1 MQYITIYDYVL
12 LPVYLFIFYILVKRR
27 SLKIDDIELRKIF
40 LVAFGLRMFGSV
52 AFSLMVQ
59 YYYGYGDSFTYYT
72 GSSFLTEQVKND
84 LGNIKYFFAPAKEV
98 SEWFRLEADNNYIYG
113 YLATASNLFVM
124 KMAALISL
132 VSFNKFLI
140 ISLFFGLFSFAG
152 QWKLFRVFHDINM
165 GKNNRLLAFAVL
177 YTPSIWFWGSGLM
190 KDSICIGAAGFII
203 AILYKNFIKK
213 QFSVKD
219 MLVLAVM
226 FYIVNVTKS
235 YIALVLVVG
244 LATFIFARFMLA
256 VKNIVFKAILITI
269 FFFAAI
275 TLAFVFNFDE
285 QLQELAEESSQQ
297 VESFQKNYN
306 SVNDDDA
313 RSKGM
318 VEIEEIDASLGGIL
332 LQSPVAIFTCLFRPF
347 IWESRKLIILFNSLE
362 ATLLFICTLI
372 ILFKTRF
379 FGFFR
384 YVFNNEYV
392 LFCFIVSMLF
402 GLVIGLTTFN
412 YGSMAR
418 YKIIL
423 LPFYYFMLVHI
434 YTITMYK
441 NKTATDN
448 YPELCKF

>member
-1 MQYITIYDYVL
+1 M
-12 LPVYLFIFYILVKRR
+12 
-27 SLKIDDIELRKIF
+27 
-40 LVAFGLRMFGSV
+40 
-52 AFSLMVQ
+52 
-59 YYYGYGDSFTYYT
+59 
-72 GSSFLTEQVKND
+72 
-84 LGNIKYFFAPAKEV
+84 
-98 SEWFRLEADNNYIYG
+98 
-113 YLATASNLFVM
+113 
-124 KMAALISL
+124 
-132 VSFNKFLI
+132 
-140 ISLFFGLFSFAG
+140 FSFAG
-152 QWKLFRVFHDINM
+152 QWKLFRVFHDINK
-165 GKNNRLLAFAVL
+165 GENTKLLAFAVL

-190 KDSICIGAAGFII
+190 KDSICMGAAGFII
-203 AILYKNFIKK
+203 AILYKNFVKK
-213 QFSVKD
+213 QFALKD
-219 MLVLAVM
+219 MFVLAIM
-226 FYIVNVTKS
+226 AYILNTTKS
-235 YIALVLVVG
+235 YIALVLLVG

-256 VKNIVFKAILITI
+256 VKNIVFKALLITI

-306 SVNDDDA
+306 AVNDDDA

-362 ATLLFICTLI
+362 ATLLLVCTLI
-372 ILFKTRF
+372 ILFKTRL

-384 YVFNNEYV
+384 YIFNNEYV

-412 YGSMAR
+412 FGSMAR

-434 YTITMYK
+434 YTLNLVK

-448 YPELCKF
+448 LPVTV

>member
-1 MQYITIYDYVL
+1 MQHITIYDYLL
-12 LPVYLFIFYILVKRR
+12 LPLYLFLFYILVKRR
-27 SLKIDDIELRKIF
+27 SLKMSDVELRKIF
-40 LVAFGLRMFGSV
+40 LIAFGLRMFGSV
-52 AFSLMVQ
+52 AYSLMIQ

-124 KMAALISL
+124 KMAALVSV

-140 ISLFFGLFSFAG
+140 ISLFFALFSFAG
-152 QWKLFRVFHDINM
+152 QWKLFRVFHDVNM
-165 GKNNRLLAFAVL
+165 GKNNRLLAFMVL

-190 KDSICIGAAGFII
+190 KDSICMGAAGFII
-203 AILYKNFIKK
+203 AILYKNFVKK
-213 QFSVKD
+213 QFALKD
-219 MLVLAVM
+219 MFVLLIMA
-226 FYIVNVTKS
+226 YILNTTKS

-306 SVNDDDA
+306 AVNDDDA

-362 ATLLFICTLI
+362 ATLLLVCTLI
-372 ILFKTRF
+372 ILFKTRL

-384 YVFNNEYV
+384 YIFNNEYV

-412 YGSMAR
+412 FGSMAR

-434 YTITMYK
+434 YTLTLVK

-448 YPELCKF
+448 LPVTV